1 MRERTER
8 VIYDNYDIYDTYRE
22 DAIEW
27 FKELNNNREPT
38 ENEIESYCRDLDYD
52 AWQTGKDEL
61 RKFFQDGDLWLL
73 TGTMRLWDGDS
84 QFNFV
89 FQTFDEMLNRV
100 GKDCDYFKFWDE
112 NGHFFIKC
120 SHHDGTN
127 YGEIKYITPKG
138 KRLIE
143 NWGSTYS
150 KRYDFSARELYERIY
165 KRYSTFPN
173 YANKI
178 YGCQKIEYKNV
189 DKGE

>member
-1 MRERTER
+1 MKEKIEISKLGLIDVCGRIASAAMEPGDKIKGIADASIEMVKIINELFPEAV
-8 VIYDNYDIYDTYRE
+8 VITAMLIR
-22 DAIEW
+22 
-27 FKELNNNREPT
+27 
-38 ENEIESYCRDLDYD
+38 
-52 AWQTGKDEL
+52 

-165 KRYSTFPN
+165 KRYSTLPN

>member
-38 ENEIESYCRDLDYD
+38 ESEIESYCRDLDYD
-52 AWQTGKDEL
+52 AWQTRKDEL

-127 YGEIKYITPKG
+127 YGEIKYITLKG
-138 KRLIE
+138 ERLIE

-165 KRYSTFPN
+165 RRYSTLPN

-178 YGCQKIEYKNV
+178 YECRKIEYKNV
-189 DKGE
+189 KS

>member
-1 MRERTER
+1 MRGRTER
-8 VIYDNYDIYDTYRE
+8 VIYNNYDIYNKYRE
-22 DAIEW
+22 DALEW
-27 FKELNNNREPT
+27 FKEIDNREPT

-165 KRYSTFPN
+165 KRYSTLPN

-178 YGCQKIEYKNV
+178 YGCPHIFS
-189 DKGE
+189 